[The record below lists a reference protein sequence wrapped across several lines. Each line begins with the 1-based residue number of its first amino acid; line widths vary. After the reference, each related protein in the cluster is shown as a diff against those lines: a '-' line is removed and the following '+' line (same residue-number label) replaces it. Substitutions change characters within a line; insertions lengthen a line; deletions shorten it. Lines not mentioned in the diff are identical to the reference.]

1 VLLTGHFETGS
12 LFSAP
17 ENLFATLS
25 FSVVRL
31 AEHFYA
37 QAAVAVTPLNF
48 STEPLGDNFR
58 VFGNPKV
65 MKRKPAD
72 AESAGAFT
80 DRFFL
85 PERTHR
91 IQSVVWSSKEKNG
104 SPVSN

>member
-1 VLLTGHFETGS
+1 MLLTGHFETGS

-17 ENLFATLS
+17 ENPFATLS

-37 QAAVAVTPLNF
+37 QAAVAVTPLDF

-72 AESAGAFT
+72 AESAGAFA
-80 DRFFL
+80 DRFFFQS
-85 PERTHR
+85 ERIEYSR
-91 IQSVVWSSKEKNG
+91 SYGVRKRRMDLL
-104 SPVSN
+104 